1 MRKDTKLGLMALCA
15 MSLGWSGS
23 ASAYIGDSFL
33 SIPDQK
39 GHWQGTEHKG
49 WIRAEASEWQ
59 GRLTRL
65 NSGATD
71 PLAGNKLFFGG
82 PNVPKP
88 GNGGGKIALSFSKTN
103 ADLGALMALCAK
115 KTPIAQLT
123 YAESSDRAR
132 PVLELGPRPAEFP
145 AFWEYRL
152 KDVVI
157 EDCPVLKG
165 AADQIIM
172 ISFRDIEWLNYDPAR
187 PNANPITVKPEAVRA
202 VRPATPKP
210 GQKVRSYLI
219 TWIAPATLPPQA
231 EACPVLETKPSE
243 ADVYRYL
250 APDEVA
256 SLRKKWATKGVSYGG
271 DSERRGPH
279 RTSVSSF
286 PGVVPDPLMP
296 EPKATI
302 ADGIDLDGDQTGTRP
317 PSGIR
322 KHANFTAPDGRK
334 GIDNQLLRVYG
345 CVPGLR
351 GKQGYGNQTPNARRA
366 DGNVVTLI
374 EVSGIDDEKNDS
386 EVEVALIYSGD
397 KPIRDTLG
405 KTFIPNYTF
414 SPSNDPNFAIYNA
427 RVKGRIANGVVTTDP
442 IPLLK
447 MNPGQGPEASLHQ
460 ARFRIALQADG
471 SAKVLLGGY
480 QEWKKLAISSGY
492 SEGLFNYK
500 IPGLYYGF
508 RRHADGLLDPASGEY
523 NGISMAYEIDTVPA
537 FLVDE

>member
-1 MRKDTKLGLMALCA
+1 MRNEGKLGLIALSAMA
-15 MSLGWSGS
+15 LGWSET

-39 GHWQGTEHKG
+39 GHWQGTEHKD

-59 GRLTRL
+59 GRLTKL

-103 ADLGALMALCAK
+103 ADLPALMALCAK

-132 PVLELGPRPAEFP
+132 PVLELGARPAEFP

-152 KDVVI
+152 KDVVVD
-157 EDCPVLKG
+157 DCPVLKG

-172 ISFRDIEWLNYDPAR
+172 ISFRDIQWLNYDPAR
-187 PNANPITVKPEAVRA
+187 PNANPIPVAPEKIRA
-202 VRPATPKP
+202 VRPAAPKP
-210 GQKVRSYLI
+210 GQKARAYLI

-250 APDEVA
+250 TEGEVA
-256 SLRKKWATKGVSYGG
+256 VLKKRWSMKGVSYGP

-279 RTSVSSF
+279 RMSVASF
-286 PGVVPDPLMP
+286 PGSVPDPVMP

-302 ADGIDLDGDQTGTRP
+302 ADGLDLDGEQSGTRTP
-317 PSGIR
+317 NGIR

-374 EVSGIDDEKNDS
+374 EVSGIDDDKNDG

-397 KPIRDTLG
+397 RPVRDSLG

-414 SPSNDPNFAIYNA
+414 SPSRDPNFAIYNA
-427 RVKGRIANGVVTTDP
+427 RVKGRIVDGVVMSDP

-460 ARFRIALQADG
+460 ARFRIAPQADG

-480 QEWKKLAISSGY
+480 QEWKKLAVSSGY

-508 RRHADGLLDPASGEY
+508 RRHADGLYDPVSGEY